1 MNAKNVHLQLLS
13 KEELLNI
20 MNPFLTR
27 LDSIEKKLNAKNSSS
42 FKIGYYRNKELK
54 EKFGLSPNTIIKY
67 REAGIIP
74 FTMIGEVY
82 LYPIKKMDEILEKNS
97 NWDLFENKA
106 S

>member
-13 KEELLNI
+13 KEELQNL

-27 LDSIEKKLNAKNSSS
+27 LDSIEKKLNTKTSS
-42 FKIGYYRNKELK
+42 FKLGYYRNKELK

-67 REAGIIP
+67 RETGIIP

-82 LYPIKKMDEILEKNS
+82 LYPIKKIDEILEKNS
-97 NWDLFENKA
+97 NWDLFQNKA